1 MTYQPPFS
9 LTNKMLD
16 RVSAFSERLGA
27 WAGKDSAALAPML
40 RRGNRI
46 RTIQASLEIEQNT
59 LTIEQVRAV
68 IEGKTVLGPPR
79 EIQEVKNA
87 FAAYEKLE
95 QWAPSQEQ
103 DLLDAHGLLMAGLVE
118 QPGRFRSG
126 GVGVFQ
132 GAKLIHAAPPAKQ
145 VPRLMHDLLHWLKQT
160 DLHPLLSSCLFH
172 YEFEFIHPFSD
183 GNGRMGRLW
192 QTLILSQW
200 RAELAWL
207 PVESLVRDRQQAYYD
222 ALARADEQAEG
233 TLFVEF
239 MVNALTDAL
248 EQALAQDGGVSG
260 GVSGGVNLKLD
271 ALDRRILSLCGE
283 NPTLTQG
290 ELAAQI
296 DKPLRTI
303 QRRIQKLKQSH
314 LRRVGSDK
322 AGHWEVV
329 RD

>member
-27 WAGKDSAALAPML
+27 WAGKDDVALAPML

-59 LTIEQVRAV
+59 LTIEQVSDV
-68 IEGKTVLGPPR
+68 IEGKNVLGPPR

-103 DLLDAHGLLMAGLVE
+103 DLLDAHGLLLAGLVE

-145 VPRLMHDLLHWLKQT
+145 VPRLMNDLL
-160 DLHPLLSSCLFH
+160 
-172 YEFEFIHPFSD
+172 
-183 GNGRMGRLW
+183 N
-192 QTLILSQW
+192 
-200 RAELAWL
+200 
-207 PVESLVRDRQQAYYD
+207 
-222 ALARADEQAEG
+222 
-233 TLFVEF
+233 
-239 MVNALTDAL
+239 
-248 EQALAQDGGVSG
+248 
-260 GVSGGVNLKLD
+260 
-271 ALDRRILSLCGE
+271 
-283 NPTLTQG
+283 
-290 ELAAQI
+290 
-296 DKPLRTI
+296 
-303 QRRIQKLKQSH
+303 
-314 LRRVGSDK
+314 
-322 AGHWEVV
+322 
-329 RD
+329 